1 MIVGARRA
9 ERFPTLSFKGNYGV
23 TQVSGVGAHG
33 TLAAFGTLSFPIF
46 EEGTLRGD
54 TDVAKA
60 QLQGTQLQLSDLR
73 AHIETQVRTALLD
86 VHAAEEL
93 VQVARSNEDLAR
105 QALSDE
111 SDRFKAGVDDTL
123 PLVQAQ
129 STLASAQSTLVQ
141 SLYQF
146 NVAKLAL
153 ARSAGV
159 LEQQYRDYLGK

>member
-1 MIVGARRA
+1 M
-9 ERFPTLSFKGNYGV
+9 
-23 TQVSGVGAHG
+23 
-33 TLAAFGTLSFPIF
+33 
-46 EEGTLRGD
+46 
-54 TDVAKA
+54 
-60 QLQGTQLQLSDLR
+60 
-73 AHIETQVRTALLD
+73 
-86 VHAAEEL
+86 
-93 VQVARSNEDLAR
+93 
-105 QALSDE
+105 
-111 SDRFKAGVDDTL
+111 DDTL